1 MKTTPKIKPFFPILL
16 FFVLF
21 PLITFAGGEEKHCPS
36 LTSLSDSNEALFLTD
51 AYEVI
56 RDICVK
62 ASDASWGAFSTSLQ
76 AIVAIAIAIYIALAT
91 LKNVGSFSQ
100 QDIAGYL
107 TADRKGVFPLAVKA
121 AFIIFLLSDQTF
133 VYSYLISP
141 IIGAGAE
148 IGGSGW
154 GSGFSR
160 NAGGLFDSVIETSE
174 EFLKKAYKITALGRI
189 LLCLAFLPQSI
200 LDWYWTMIPFGSILF
215 IFGWMIIL
223 GISFYL
229 LDVLFRLGVGCMIL
243 PLGIACGVSRI
254 TSYYTK
260 QTWALFINVAFNFVM
275 VGIIIDLTLSM
286 IEVSLS
292 ALSEH
297 TNVVK
302 LLEAIP
308 NNKAPEKSDTDAIDE
323 ALTMTGFLLL
333 VLSGMISFKL
343 FMSVEQVAEKVSKTA
358 SVGKLG
364 QETGGKAMKA
374 AQNVAMAPVKQAGKF
389 AGAVGHEVGDQ
400 IKDSE
405 TARGARAAWRLAK
418 MKTKKFLGVKG

>member
-1 MKTTPKIKPFFPILL
+1 MKISPKIKKFFPILL
-16 FFVLF
+16 VIAVLF
-21 PLITFAGGEEKHCPS
+21 PLIAFAGGDEKHCPS
-36 LTSLSDSNEALFLTD
+36 FTSLSNPNDALFLTK

-56 RDICVK
+56 RKICVM
-62 ASDASWGAFSTSLQ
+62 ASDVSWGAFSLPLQ

-91 LKNVGSFSQ
+91 LRNIGAFSQ

-107 TADRKGVFPLAVKA
+107 TADRKGVFPLVIKA
-121 AFIIFLLSDQTF
+121 AFIIYLLSDQNF

-141 IIGAGAE
+141 IVGAGAE

-154 GSGFSR
+154 GSGFSG
-160 NAGGLFDSVIETSE
+160 NAGGLFDSVIETSK
-174 EFLKKAYKITALGRI
+174 EFLTKAYVITAYGRM

-286 IEVSLS
+286 IETSLS

-302 LLEAIP
+302 LLEAITD
-308 NNKAPEKSDTDAIDE
+308 KAPEKSDTDAIDE

-364 QETGGKAMKA
+364 QEAGGRAMKV
-374 AQNVAMAPVKQAGKF
+374 AQNVALAPAKQAGKF
-389 AGAVGHEVGDQ
+389 AGAVGHEIGDK

-405 TARGARAAWRLAK
+405 TVSTARAGWRLAK